1 MINYW
6 LSQSKS
12 ISKDLFNPY
21 FLSPH
26 LYVDYGKSCKG
37 KDNILICCLKK
48 KKKKENTSTYSG
60 VTLNKGAEA
69 WCQFTPRLKG
79 SPVKL
84 PI

>member
-26 LYVDYGKSCKG
+26 LYVDYSKSCEG
-37 KDNILICCLKK
+37 KDNILFLLLEKK
-48 KKKKENTSTYSG
+48 TTREY
-60 VTLNKGAEA
+60 L
-69 WCQFTPRLKG
+69 
-79 SPVKL
+79 
-84 PI
+84 